1 MRLSDIISPD
11 PRIPRSIN
19 LERDNENLDTL
30 KQYRITGKAL
40 EVIDRF
46 VSALNGERINA
57 WSLTG
62 PYGMGKSAF
71 ANYLLAL
78 CGPANREETTN
89 ARKRLKAKDI
99 DLYNRYLRAVEQNNP
114 ESGFLRIPV
123 TASFEPINYSLVKG
137 LKTALERLKI
147 EDYANQVPLTDI
159 LEKTLNLFTNRVND
173 PSVTAE
179 IIKDAAKAFG
189 APVIIAVDELGKS
202 LEYMARHPAQG
213 DLYILQ
219 LLAESANVYVF
230 ACLHQAFEDYT
241 TGFTKRQ
248 QQEWG
253 KIQGRFEDIA
263 FVEPRSQMIEFI
275 TSSLVRSDNS
285 NGLEMLIDKW
295 AAKFLVQ
302 IKDLGLEEFTK
313 WDVDLV
319 KKLFPLHPL
328 AAIVLPELCSRFA
341 QNDRTLFSFLCGGEP
356 NALPYFLSQQ
366 EVSLNQGHLT
376 TYSLDLLYDYFLES
390 AANVSLSSIDS
401 HKWIEVHDIIERS
414 NNLPRISASL
424 LKTIGLLNIVS
435 GAWGLRASKKALS
448 LAFVKPLENDH
459 FAAKAMNDSL
469 KDLMQKGILIYR
481 KYADEY
487 RLWEGTDF
495 DITKAIREHKAR
507 LAIQDLDEVLEQALP
522 LMPISTP
529 RHFHRTGTLRHF
541 EQRWCSVE
549 NLQKNIPTCSIE
561 DADGLVLYCFGNEQ
575 AIDIPSSKTQE
586 NKPLVVA
593 YADCEE
599 QIRDM
604 VLEAKALKEILTDS
618 PEIARDGVA
627 RKEVK
632 FRAKATEER
641 LRRFITEIYS
651 PGNDGV
657 AWYADSNLKEI
668 SAYKQ
673 FSALVSSLSDNT
685 YFKCPVIHNE
695 LINRNRLSSAA
706 TRARRELMEFMLKS
720 QDKENLGMQGTG
732 PEVAIYRTMLLAEKL
747 HQKNENGQWQFY
759 PPAVGS
765 NYFDAWKFL
774 EERVAL
780 AEEASV
786 SVPELMQTLQKPPFG
801 MKSGPIPIVLC
812 LFLIINSDT
821 VGVYYDGAFVPYF
834 GIEEMELLAKRPE
847 RFALRRFSPIGI
859 KAQIFK
865 MYRNLL
871 NLHPLPQDTT
881 IRNAT
886 ILSVVGPLVQFA
898 NNLVG
903 YSRTTR
909 SISHEA
915 QRVRHV
921 LLQASDPIRLLFK
934 DLPEAVGLHQF
945 NEEMT
950 DLEESSADLL
960 QKKLKAALVELAQS
974 YQLLIERVKK
984 ALQSITEMYADFGEL
999 KRNLI
1004 LRSQVLTKKCSDKE
1018 LRPFVHALSNSDLN
1032 DQDWA
1037 ISLATIATQK
1047 PVDAWRDNDVE
1058 VFQVKAYDL
1067 FQRFFALEAIV
1078 GNPEALSGLGGN
1090 KEARFISVTWPNGKT
1105 SKEIVSSDKQ
1115 RLQELQK
1122 KFKSITNGLSNTD
1135 LQGLLILM
1143 SEHLFSKDLRE
1154 SKDDEKKER

>member
-1 MRLSDIISPD
+1 MRLSEIISPD

-19 LERDNENLDTL
+19 LERDAENFETL
-30 KQYRITGKAL
+30 NQYRITGKAL

-71 ANYLLAL
+71 TNYLLAL
-78 CGPANREETTN
+78 CGPDNCKETTN
-89 ARKRLKAKDI
+89 ARMRLKAKDMG
-99 DLYNRYLRAVEQNNP
+99 LYNRYMHTLKQNRYKK
-114 ESGFLRIPV
+114 SGFLRIPV

-137 LKTALERLKI
+137 LKTSIERLKLK
-147 EDYANQVPLTDI
+147 DCANQSPLTVI
-159 LEKTLNLFTNRVND
+159 LKKTLNLIANRVND
-173 PSVTAE
+173 PSITAE
-179 IIKDAAKAFG
+179 IIKDAANAFG
-189 APVIIAVDELGKS
+189 APVIIVVDELGKS

-213 DLYILQ
+213 DLFILQ
-219 LLAESANVYVF
+219 LLAESTNVYVF

-253 KIQGRFEDIA
+253 KIQGRFEDIS
-263 FVEPRSQMIEFI
+263 FIEPRSQMVEFI
-275 TSSLVRSDNS
+275 TSSLVRRDGR
-285 NGLEMLIDKW
+285 NGLELLIAKW
-295 AAKFLVQ
+295 ASEFLVYT
-302 IKDLGLEEFTK
+302 KGLGLEEFAK
-313 WDVDLV
+313 WDVDFV

-328 AAIVLPELCSRFA
+328 AAAVLPELCSRFA

-366 EVSLNQGHLT
+366 EVSLEQGSLA
-376 TYSLDLLYDYFLES
+376 TYTLDLLYDYFLEPTS
-390 AANVSLSSIDS
+390 NVSFSRIDA

-414 NNLPRISASL
+414 NNLPPQSVTL

-435 GAWGLRASKKALS
+435 GAWGIRASKNILS
-448 LAFVKPLENDH
+448 LAFVKPLQNNH
-459 FAAKAMNDSL
+459 FTAKAMNESL
-469 KDLMQKGILIYR
+469 KELMQKGILIYR

-507 LAIQDLDEVLEQALP
+507 LAIQDLDEVLQQTLP
-522 LMPISTP
+522 LIPISTP
-529 RHFHRTGTLRHF
+529 RHFHRTGTLRNF
-541 EQRWCSVE
+541 EQRWCSIE
-549 NLQKNIPTCSIE
+549 RLQKNIPTCSID

-575 AIDIPSSKTQE
+575 AIDIPPSKTQE

-627 RKEVK
+627 RREVK

-641 LRRFITEIYS
+641 LRRFITEVYS
-651 PGNDGV
+651 PGNTGV
-657 AWYADSNLKEI
+657 TWYADSSLKEI
-668 SAYKQ
+668 STYKQ
-673 FSALVSSLSDNT
+673 FSALVSSLSDNV
-685 YFKCPVIHNE
+685 YFKCPVIRNE
-695 LINRNRLSSAA
+695 LINRNRLSLAA
-706 TRARRELMEFMLKS
+706 ARARRVLMEFMLKG

-732 PEVAIYRTMLLAEKL
+732 PEVAIYRIMLLAEKL

-759 PPAVGS
+759 QPIEGS
-765 NYFDAWKFL
+765 NYFDAWKSL
-774 EERVAL
+774 EDRVSH
-780 AEEASV
+780 AEEIAV
-786 SVPELMQTLQKPPFG
+786 AVPELMQTLQNPPFG

-847 RFALRRFSPIGI
+847 RFAMRRFSPIGI

-865 MYRNLL
+865 MYRSLL
-871 NLHPLPQDTT
+871 NIHSLPQDTT

-898 NNLVG
+898 NSLVG

-909 SISHEA
+909 LISHEA

-934 DLPEAVGLHQF
+934 ELPEAVGLHQF

-960 QKKLKAALVELAQS
+960 QKRLKAALVELTQS
-974 YQLLIERVKK
+974 YQLLIERVKNV
-984 ALQSITEMYADFGEL
+984 LQSIMEMHADFGEL
-999 KRNLI
+999 RKNLI
-1004 LRSQVLTKKCSDKE
+1004 LRSQVLTEKCSDKE
-1018 LRPFVHALSNSDLN
+1018 LRPFVQALSNSNLN
-1032 DQDWA
+1032 EQDWV

-1047 PVDAWRDNDVE
+1047 PVDSWRDNDLE

-1078 GNPEALSGLGGN
+1078 GNPEALSGLGEN

-1105 SKEIVSSDKQ
+1105 TKEIVSADRQ
-1115 RLQELQK
+1115 RLQELQE

-1143 SEHLFSKDLRE
+1143 SEHFFSKDLGE
-1154 SKDDEKKER
+1154 SKGDD

>member
-1 MRLSDIISPD
+1 MRLSDIITPD
-11 PRIPRSIN
+11 PKVPRSIN
-19 LERDNENLDTL
+19 LERDNENFDILS
-30 KQYRITGKAL
+30 QYCITGKAL
-40 EVIDRF
+40 EVVDRF

-71 ANYLLAL
+71 VNYLLAL
-78 CGPANREETTN
+78 CGPVNRKETIN
-89 ARKRLKAKDI
+89 ARMKLKAKDI
-99 DLYNRYLRAVEQNNP
+99 DLYNRFMYIIEQRRHL

-137 LKTALERLKI
+137 LKISLERLQK
-147 EDYANQVPLTDI
+147 EGYCNQKAFTHI
-159 LEKTLNLFTNRVND
+159 QEKALNVIANRVND
-173 PSVTAE
+173 PSVTVE

-202 LEYMARHPAQG
+202 LEYMARHPAHG

-219 LLAESANVYVF
+219 LLAESTNVYIF

-241 TGFTKRQ
+241 IGFTKRQ
-248 QQEWG
+248 KQEWG
-253 KIQGRFEDIA
+253 KIQGRFEDIS
-263 FVEPRSQMIEFI
+263 FIEPRSQMIEFI
-275 TSSLVRSDNS
+275 TSLLLRRNDSNSLE
-285 NGLEMLIDKW
+285 LLIGKW
-295 AAKFLVQ
+295 SAEFIIQ
-302 IKDLGLEEFTK
+302 IKDLGLEEFIT
-313 WDVDLV
+313 WDPDFV

-328 AAIVLPELCSRFA
+328 VAIVLPELCSRFA

-356 NALPYFLSQQ
+356 NALPNFLSQQ
-366 EVSLNQGHLT
+366 KIDFNREYLP
-376 TYSLDLLYDYFLES
+376 TYTLDLLYDYFLES
-390 AANVSLSSIDS
+390 ASNISLSRVDS

-414 NNLPRISASL
+414 NNLPPLSLSL

-435 GAWGLRASKKALS
+435 GAWGLRASKKMLS
-448 LAFVKPLENDH
+448 LALLKPLANDH
-459 FAAKAMNDSL
+459 FRTKAITNAL
-469 KDLMQKGILIYR
+469 KDLIQKGVLIYR

-495 DITKAIREHKAR
+495 DIAKAIREHKAR
-507 LAIQDLDEVLEQALP
+507 LAIQDLDEVLEQSLP

-541 EQRWCSVE
+541 EQRWCSAE
-549 NLQKNIPTCSIE
+549 SLQNNIPACTMD
-561 DADGLVLYCFGNEQ
+561 DADGLVLYCFGNNQ
-575 AIDIPSSKTQE
+575 TVDIPSSKTQE
-586 NKPLVVA
+586 GKPLIVV

-604 VLEAKALKEILTDS
+604 VLETKALKEILTTS

-632 FRAKATEER
+632 FRAKAIEER
-641 LRRFITEIYS
+641 LRRFINEVYS
-651 PGNDGV
+651 PGNTGIT
-657 AWYADSNLKEI
+657 WYADSSLKEI
-668 SAYKQ
+668 STYKQ
-673 FSALVSSLSDNT
+673 FSVLVSSLSDNA
-685 YFKCPVIHNE
+685 YSKCPVIHNE
-695 LINRNRLSSAA
+695 LINRNKLSSATA
-706 TRARRELMEFMLKS
+706 RARRELMEFMFS
-720 QDKENLGMQGTG
+720 GQEKENLGMQGTG

-747 HQKNENGQWQFY
+747 HQKNDNGQWQFY
-759 PPAVGS
+759 PPKEGS
-765 NYFDAWKFL
+765 NYYNVWKFI
-774 EERVAL
+774 EERVAHT
-780 AEEASV
+780 EEVPVRV
-786 SVPELMQTLQKPPFG
+786 SELLHTLRNPPFG
-801 MKSGPIPIVLC
+801 MKSGPIPILLC

-847 RFALRRFSPIGI
+847 RFSMRRFSPIGI

-865 MYRNLL
+865 IYRNLL
-871 NLHPLPQDTT
+871 NIHPISQDTS

-898 NNLVG
+898 NSLVG

-909 SISHEA
+909 LISHEA

-945 NEEMT
+945 NEEMA
-950 DLEESSADLL
+950 DLEESSVDLL
-960 QKKLKAALVELAQS
+960 QKRLKAALVELAQS
-974 YQLLIERVKK
+974 YQLLIERIKK
-984 ALQSITEMYADFGEL
+984 SLQTITEMNTDFGEL
-999 KRNLI
+999 RKNLI
-1004 LRSQVLTKKCSDKE
+1004 LRSQVLTEKCSDNE
-1018 LRPFVHALSNSDLN
+1018 LRPFVQALSNSNLTDK
-1032 DQDWA
+1032 DWA

-1047 PVDAWRDNDVE
+1047 PVDAWRDNDFE
-1058 VFQVKAYDL
+1058 VFQVKTYDL

-1078 GNPEALSGLGGN
+1078 GNHEALSGLGEN

-1105 SKEIVSSDKQ
+1105 SKEIVSADRQ
-1115 RLQELQK
+1115 RLQELQE

-1143 SEHLFSKDLRE
+1143 SEHLFSKDVKE
-1154 SKDDEKKER
+1154 SKVDN